1 MTAQEA
7 EAVAARFIQ
16 WLETAEP
23 PPALFTDD
31 AFADISLPRWRL
43 QAQGPADI
51 IAIRKDRHPWP
62 GTITRRRCDPTPAGF
77 VLELEEQWQEGGEQW
92 YCRELFR
99 AEVRD
104 GAIAQ
109 LAVYCTG
116 DWDSAR
122 RAEHAREVRLLRP

>member
-1 MTAQEA
+1 VTAQDA
-7 EAVAARFIQ
+7 ETVAATFIR
-16 WLETAEP
+16 WLETGEP
-23 PPALFTDD
+23 PAGLFTAD
-31 AFADISLPRWRL
+31 AFADVSLPRWRL
-43 QAQGPADI
+43 QAQGADDI
-51 IAIRKDRHPWP
+51 LAIRRTNHPWP
-62 GTITRRRCDPTPAGF
+62 GKVTRSRCDPTPAGF
-77 VLELEEQWQEGGEQW
+77 VLELEEQWQQGGEQW

>member
-1 MTAQEA
+1 VTAHDA
-7 EAVAARFIQ
+7 EAVAARFIR
-16 WLETAEP
+16 WLETGEP
-23 PPALFTDD
+23 PAALFTDD
-31 AFADISLPRWRL
+31 AFADVSLPRWRL
-43 QAQGPADI
+43 QAQGPGDI
-51 IAIRKDRHPWP
+51 LAIRRTSHPWP
-62 GTITRRRCDPTPAGF
+62 GKVTRWRCDPTPAGF
-77 VLELEEQWQEGGEQW
+77 VLELEEQWQQGGEQW